1 MSLSDLR
8 YSLISGFLAEVPQP
22 TTGGSAPG
30 ELIKF
35 VTLGLNL
42 IAWAGTAAGVCGVLV
57 TGTMMAVS
65 HKRGESSEHMSRL
78 GMVLGGCI
86 LVAVAGPVIS
96 WIFSNGGEPA
106 NPGAPAGN

>member
-1 MSLSDLR
+1 MSLP
-8 YSLISGFLAEVPQP
+8 SLGHYVIGRALAVEVPQP
-22 TTGGSAPG
+22 KGAAPK
-30 ELIKF
+30 ELVDF

-57 TGTMMAVS
+57 TGTMMAIS

-96 WIFSNGGEPA
+96 WFFSGGGDGA
-106 NPGAPAGN
+106 APAPGN

>member
-1 MSLSDLR
+1 MSLP
-8 YSLISGFLAEVPQP
+8 SLGHYVLSRALAVDVPQP
-22 TTGGSAPG
+22 EGAAPP

-57 TGTMMAVS
+57 TGTMMAIS

-96 WIFSNGGEPA
+96 WFFSNGGTTTPE
-106 NPGAPAGN
+106 GN

>member
-1 MSLSDLR
+1 MSLSGLSHHVVSR
-8 YSLISGFLAEVPQP
+8 ALAVDVPQP
-22 TTGGSAPG
+22 KGAAPK
-30 ELIKF
+30 ELVDF

-57 TGTMMAVS
+57 TGTMMAIS

-96 WIFSNGGEPA
+96 WFFSGGGEG
-106 NPGAPAGN
+106 GAPAPGN